1 MISKCSLENHPGHA
15 ICFSSKLMICISQG
29 MVMFS
34 LLGSQ
39 NFWQW
44 KAQNINISSNKF
56 LQKSTISRII

>member
-39 NFWQW
+39 NF
-44 KAQNINISSNKF
+44 
-56 LQKSTISRII
+56 